1 MFVADLERP
10 ELDAADRHHLD
21 RVLRLRPGEEVT
33 ASDGVGGWRRC
44 EYAGDGRVVAVG
56 DIEVEARPTPLV
68 TVAFALTKGER
79 PEWTVQKLAEAGVDR
94 IVPMTTGRSVVR
106 WDGEKAA
113 RQVVRLRSVAR
124 AAAMQSRQVWL
135 PVVDHV
141 VAFAEL
147 VPVGSGA
154 PSALPSP
161 SGLTSG
167 LAQPAAPAS
176 VAPSTSGLALAHMGG
191 GPPSLERPVVLV
203 GPEGGWDESE
213 LASGL
218 PLVTLGPTVLR
229 AETAAMA
236 AGVLL
241 CGLRAGVVGPG

>member
-135 PVVDHV
+135 PVVDDV
-141 VAFAEL
+141 VAFAAL
-147 VPVGSGA
+147 VPVGSGD
-154 PSALPSP
+154 
-161 SGLTSG
+161 G
-167 LAQPAAPAS
+167 LAG
-176 VAPSTSGLALAHMGG
+176 GLAMAQMGG
-191 GPPSLERPVVLV
+191 DPPSLDRPFILV

-213 LASGL
+213 LALASGL
-218 PLVTLGPTVLR
+218 AFVTLGPTVLR

-241 CGLRAGVVGPG
+241 CGLRAGIVGPG

>member
-1 MFVADLERP
+1 VFVADLERP

-21 RVLRLRPGEEVT
+21 RVLRLRAGEEVT

-124 AAAMQSRQVWL
+124 AAAKQSRQVWL
-135 PVVDHV
+135 PVVDHA
-141 VAFAEL
+141 VAFAAL
-147 VPVGSGA
+147 VPVGSGD
-154 PSALPSP
+154 
-161 SGLTSG
+161 
-167 LAQPAAPAS
+167 
-176 VAPSTSGLALAHMGG
+176 GLALAHMGG

-241 CGLRAGVVGPG
+241 CGLRAGVVGPA

>member
-1 MFVADLERP
+1 VFVADLERP

-33 ASDGVGGWRRC
+33 ASDGAGGWRRC

-135 PVVDHV
+135 PVVDHA
-141 VAFAEL
+141 VAFAAL
-147 VPVGSGA
+147 VPVGSGD
-154 PSALPSP
+154 
-161 SGLTSG
+161 G
-167 LAQPAAPAS
+167 LAG
-176 VAPSTSGLALAHMGG
+176 GLAMAQMGG
-191 GPPSLERPVVLV
+191 DPPSLDRPFILV

-213 LASGL
+213 LALASGL
-218 PLVTLGPTVLR
+218 AFVTLGPTVLR

-241 CGLRAGVVGPG
+241 CGLRAGIVGPG